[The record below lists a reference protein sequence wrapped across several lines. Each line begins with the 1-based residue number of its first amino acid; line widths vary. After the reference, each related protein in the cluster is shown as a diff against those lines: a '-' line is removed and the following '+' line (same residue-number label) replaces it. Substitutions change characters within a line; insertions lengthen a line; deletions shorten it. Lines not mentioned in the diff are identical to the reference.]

1 MLPKRMSAIPSTTTG
16 ASNSVHRCLDMLADI
31 EDTDAASAVVGKLI
45 GLVLGGYKS
54 AYIT

>member
-31 EDTDAASAVVGKLI
+31 EDTDAHISCGRETDRFSAWWL
-45 GLVLGGYKS
+45 
-54 AYIT
+54 